1 MPGPSTKYEELARK
15 AAARIEGQRELAE
28 QLTLLPDEAAK
39 TPDSGPGAAGDQGA
53 RRARGQGKALN
64 QMRQWLAQ
72 RGLRLPEDV
81 LADMAGL
88 ASSDDALITAMR
100 NAERILAWAQD
111 GAASV
116 PGAPEGP
123 TLAKRLEVFMQVF
136 SVQLRAAEALLPY
149 GLAKATP
156 DITNNTQV
164 TQIVVQGAQP
174 AAQARPELA
183 RDITASARRITPP
196 PMPHQ
201 IEQNQ
206 RLAGQRI
213 DRVASDIRTEGASD
227 GND

>member
-1 MPGPSTKYEELARK
+1 MPRLNTKYDELAR
-15 AAARIEGQRELAE
+15 AAAERIEGSRALAE
-28 QLTLLPDEAAK
+28 QLTLLPDE
-39 TPDSGPGAAGDQGA
+39 TPDSGRPAAGDQGP

-88 ASSDDALITAMR
+88 ASSDDAILTAMR

-111 GAASV
+111 GAARV
-116 PGAPEGP
+116 PGAPDGP
-123 TLAKRLEVFMQVF
+123 TLGKRIEVFMQVF

-149 GLAKATP
+149 GMAKATP
-156 DITNNTQV
+156 DVTNNTQV
-164 TQIVVQGAQP
+164 TQIVVQGAPQP
-174 AAQARPELA
+174 SAPAVQA
-183 RDITASARRITPP
+183 RDITPVARRIAPP

-206 RLAGQRI
+206 SLAHSRS
-213 DRVASDIRTEGASD
+213 DDAASERRTLDATDWNTD
-227 GND
+227 GK